1 MINTLKCTFFT
12 RVSMVLCCNVIQ
24 CDVDARPI
32 LFFDLQ
38 MVELMKY
45 SFWII
50 LFIFLFT
57 VRSFWVQFWLKALYA
72 IVRYRDWL
80 WGQKG
85 FETLL
90 LPNHADRTSVSVS
103 LLFVGVRESSL
114 GSVFSNIVNRLF
126 SLSVYVV
133 CCMPVWTCHLC
144 WQTRRK
150 PQSIKRHP
158 AHILYRGL

>member
-12 RVSMVLCCNVIQ
+12 RVSMVPCCNVIQ

-45 SFWII
+45 SSWII
-50 LFIFLFT
+50 LFVFVFT
-57 VRSFWVQFWLKALYA
+57 RRSFWVQFWLKALYA
-72 IVRYRDWL
+72 IVRYRDCV

-85 FETLL
+85 LETLL
-90 LPNHADRTSVSVS
+90 LPNDGTSVSVS
-103 LLFVGVRESSL
+103 VLFIGVRESSL
-114 GSVFSNIVNRLF
+114 GSIFSNIVNRLF
-126 SLSVYVV
+126 SFSVYV
-133 CCMPVWTCHLC
+133 CCMPIWTCHLC
-144 WQTRRK
+144 WQTWRK